1 MKLYNPQHLNL
12 ISNGHG
18 EFPDVYELTKEGRA
32 MIAEHMG
39 DIVETAYKNVQT
51 NIIIDDETNYY
62 YEGVNAMKQEI
73 FKLLK
78 LL

>member
-18 EFPDVYELTKEGRA
+18 EFPDVYELTKDGE
-32 MIAEHMG
+32 MLIAEHMG
-39 DIVETAYKNVQT
+39 NIVETAYKNTQT
-51 NIIIDDETNYY
+51 NIVIAETDNY
-62 YEGVNAMKQEI
+62 YEGVDAMKQEL